1 MAAMVPFRALI
12 ALLAL
17 AGVGVTF
24 ANTPDLQVIADP
36 DLVLRWLPDRLEVRG
51 TLAVP
56 TASVDLESLD
66 SSVPVSPDVVVV
78 DPVEAPGEQPRA
90 RPLDLQLAVSLGDD
104 VRLEGFGLD
113 GRMTGAVTLRERP
126 GRRATATGALQV
138 TGAYRAYG
146 QSLAIER
153 ARLGFASS
161 PYDDPTLDIRAE
173 REFDDVTVGVQ
184 VRGTARRPETT
195 IVSTPAMDTSEALS
209 WLVFGRPL
217 HTTTAGESERLGA
230 AALALGA
237 GSNLVA
243 QQIGARLGL
252 DEVGVVDSRN
262 LGGATLTVGKYVSPR
277 LFLSY
282 GVSLIGTGQV
292 VTLKYLLSR
301 NFDISVESGNEN
313 AASVNWRTER

>member
-1 MAAMVPFRALI
+1 
-12 ALLAL
+12 
-17 AGVGVTF
+17 
-24 ANTPDLQVIADP
+24 
-36 DLVLRWLPDRLEVRG
+36 
-51 TLAVP
+51 
-56 TASVDLESLD
+56 
-66 SSVPVSPDVVVV
+66 
-78 DPVEAPGEQPRA
+78 
-90 RPLDLQLAVSLGDD
+90 
-104 VRLEGFGLD
+104 
-113 GRMTGAVTLRERP
+113 
-126 GRRATATGALQV
+126 
-138 TGAYRAYG
+138 
-146 QSLAIER
+146 
-153 ARLGFASS
+153 
-161 PYDDPTLDIRAE
+161 
-173 REFDDVTVGVQ
+173 
-184 VRGTARRPETT
+184 
-195 IVSTPAMDTSEALS
+195 MDTSEALS

-252 DEVGVVDSRN
+252 DEAGVVDSRN